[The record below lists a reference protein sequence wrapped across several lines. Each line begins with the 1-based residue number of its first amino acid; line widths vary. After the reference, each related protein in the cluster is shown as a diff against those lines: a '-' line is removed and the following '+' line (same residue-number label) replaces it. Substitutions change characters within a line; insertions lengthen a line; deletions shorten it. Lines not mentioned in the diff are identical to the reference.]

1 MAMGMLIAAA
11 STSAIANTTLDLYR
25 LGEADPGATIGAT
38 TNAMTIDSGPD
49 GNNLSRQGPITYS
62 SNVAAP
68 GSTISMAFNDNS
80 AVYSGNVLTTAITN
94 VGITAWVYPTAAAP
108 SVSTGIAYNGN
119 PGSSGYGLYQGGS
132 DLGFTPPA
140 GDATI
145 IAIVGGVDFESPT
158 VPSVNVPLNTWSE
171 VTQIIQNGENEL
183 FLNGILVTEHADTP
197 RTPSADFE
205 LGTGF
210 VGNIDEVSVFTVP
223 EPTSIGLVGLAG
235 LGLLLRRRRAR
246 SQRYVSARPGALATY

>member
-1 MAMGMLIAAA
+1 MAMGAVITVA
-11 STSAIANTTLDLYR
+11 STASAIANTTLDLYH
-25 LGEADPGATIGAT
+25 LGEADPGATVGAT
-38 TNAMTIDSGPD
+38 TNATTIDSGPD
-49 GNNLSRQGPITYS
+49 ANNLLRQGPITYS

-94 VGITAWVYPTAAAP
+94 VGISAWVFPTVGDA

-140 GDATI
+140 GQATI

-158 VPSVNVPLNTWSE
+158 VPSVNVPIDTWSE

-183 FLNGILVTEHADTP
+183 FLNGTLFAEHADTP
-197 RTPSADFE
+197 NTPSADFE

-223 EPTSIGLVGLAG
+223 EPTSISLLGLASLGLVA
-235 LGLLLRRRRAR
+235 LRRRD
-246 SQRYVSARPGALATY
+246 VKM

>member
-1 MAMGMLIAAA
+1 MAMGVLIAAA
-11 STSAIANTTLDLYR
+11 STAPAIANTTLDLYH
-25 LGEADPGATIGAT
+25 LGEADPGAIVGAM

-68 GSTISMAFNDNS
+68 SSTISMAFNDNN
-80 AVYSGNVLTTAITN
+80 AVYSSNILTTATTN
-94 VGITAWVYPTAAAP
+94 VGITAWVYPTAADP

-119 PGSSGYGLYQGGS
+119 PGSSGYGLYQGAS

-158 VPSVNVPLNTWSE
+158 VPSVNVPLDTWSE

-183 FLNGILVTEHADTP
+183 FLNGTLVAEHADTP
-197 RTPSADFE
+197 RTPGADFE

-223 EPTSIGLVGLAG
+223 EPTAIGLIGLAS
-235 LGLLLRRRRAR
+235 LGLLARRRRD
-246 SQRYVSARPGALATY
+246 

>member
-1 MAMGMLIAAA
+1 MRSFHPRGMLTVIAIAAVP
-11 STSAIANTTLDLYR
+11 TGSAIANTTLDLYH
-25 LGEADPGATIGAT
+25 LGEADLGATIGAT
-38 TNAMTIDSGPD
+38 TNAVTIDSGPD
-49 GNNLSRQGPITYS
+49 GNNLLRQGPIVYS

-94 VGITAWVYPTAAAP
+94 VGITAWVFPTVGNA

-119 PGSSGYGLYQGGS
+119 PGGSGYGLYQGGS

-158 VPSVNVPLNTWSE
+158 VPSVNVPIDIWSE

-183 FLNGILVTEHADTP
+183 FLNGTLVAEHADTP
-197 RTPSADFE
+197 NTPGTDFE
-205 LGTGF
+205 LGSGF

-223 EPTSIGLVGLAG
+223 EPTSIGLLGLAG
-235 LGLLLRRRRAR
+235 LGVLARRKR
-246 SQRYVSARPGALATY
+246 V

>member
-1 MAMGMLIAAA
+1 MAMGAVITVA
-11 STSAIANTTLDLYR
+11 STASAIANTTLDLYH
-25 LGEADPGATIGAT
+25 LGEADPGATVGAT
-38 TNAMTIDSGPD
+38 TNATTIDSGPD
-49 GNNLSRQGPITYS
+49 ANNLLRQGPITYS

-94 VGITAWVYPTAAAP
+94 VGITAWVFPTVGDA

-140 GDATI
+140 GQATI

-158 VPSVNVPLNTWSE
+158 VPSVNVPIDIWSE

-183 FLNGILVTEHADTP
+183 FLNGTFVAEHADTP
-197 RTPSADFE
+197 NTPSADFE

-223 EPTSIGLVGLAG
+223 EPTSIGLLGLAG
-235 LGLLLRRRRAR
+235 LGLLTSR
-246 SQRYVSARPGALATY
+246 QRDAKA